1 MNRVQENQL
10 SMFLSVEKV
19 LQDNSTVWN
28 SVPVMVTAVG
38 NFTAN
43 LVALRKAIDAQAKP
57 ITGYA
62 KDKRKAL
69 LDMVEKALEVRA
81 AIFAYADTLDNNTL
95 KDRVKYSRSKLTYSS
110 DTLSAE
116 FVQVIK
122 DEGQALGTALN
133 PYGIGNTKLT
143 QLQQSIDAYLALV
156 PSTRVA
162 ITSRKLA
169 TKKLRDGFSG
179 TSKLLTE
186 RLDKLMFRFKQN
198 FPDFFTQ
205 YFDARIIIDLK
216 QTAPNANNPPVGPT
230 TQ

>member
-1 MNRVQENQL
+1 MKRKQENLL
-10 SMFLSVEKV
+10 SMYLAVNKV

-28 SVPVMVTAVG
+28 SVAVMNTAVG

-43 LVALRKAIDAQAKP
+43 LVALRKVIDAQTKS

-69 LDMVEKALEVRA
+69 IEMADKALEVRA
-81 AIFAYADTLDNNTL
+81 AIFAYADTLNNNTL
-95 KDRVKYSRSKLTYSS
+95 KDRVRYSRSKLIYSS
-110 DTLSAE
+110 DTLCAE
-116 FVQVIK
+116 LAQVIK
-122 DEGQALGTALN
+122 DEGQALSTALN
-133 PYGIGNTKLT
+133 PYGISNAKLT
-143 QLQQSIDAYLALV
+143 QLQQSIDAYLAIV

-169 TKKLRDGFSG
+169 TKKLRDCFSG
-179 TSKLLTE
+179 TNKLLTE

-216 QTAPNANNPPVGPT
+216 QTAPNANNPPVGPA

>member
-28 SVPVMVTAVG
+28 SVPVVVTAVG

-43 LVALRKAIDAQAKP
+43 LVALRKAIDAQAKS

-69 LDMVEKALEVRA
+69 LEMADKALEVRA

-95 KDRVKYSRSKLTYSS
+95 KDRVRYSRSKLTYSS
-110 DTLSAE
+110 DTLCAE
-116 FVQVIK
+116 FAQVIK
-122 DEGQALGTALN
+122 DEGQALGVALN
-133 PYGIGNTKLT
+133 PYGVGNTKLT

-186 RLDKLMFRFKQN
+186 RLDKLMFRFKQS

-205 YFDARIIIDLK
+205 YFDARIIVDLK